1 MMQFYAVQFHKMRK
15 RKMFIKTTALQ
26 QTSVW
31 KNMTNEGKADQLK
44 GKLELQHISFQPS
57 K

>member
-1 MMQFYAVQFHKMRK
+1 MMQFYAVQFHTI
-15 RKMFIKTTALQ
+15 RKMFIKTTAFQ